1 MQTRWRRHTHSIFK
15 IGLEKS
21 KWGKTNYVLC
31 FASIQNNF
39 QPKGQYIIL
48 SSKEK
53 KYLLKQKRVQFCKV
67 EGTLYVQCQLRR
79 AGRRVCQP
87 PAEHF
92 WWWWW
97 FVLHTSLHQMILQAT
112 HASLSPKQESLL
124 PVVICT
130 QYLYYYQYYTI
141 YLPVVVD
148 VLGGGLKFPPG
159 KRLRLQIVAVDSVE
173 SQHPVQRAE

>member
-1 MQTRWRRHTHSIFK
+1 MY
-15 IGLEKS
+15 
-21 KWGKTNYVLC
+21 YVLLA
-31 FASIQNNF
+31 FKTTFSLRDNT
-39 QPKGQYIIL
+39 
-48 SSKEK
+48 SSYQAKKK
-53 KYLLKQKRVQFCKV
+53 KYLLQQKRVQFCKV

-112 HASLSPKQESLL
+112 HASLSPKQGSLL

-130 QYLYYYQYYTI
+130 QYYIGTPILLVLYYI
-141 YLPVVVD
+141 PVVVD

>member
-1 MQTRWRRHTHSIFK
+1 MQTRRRRHTHSIFK
-15 IGLEKS
+15 IGVA
-21 KWGKTNYVLC
+21 KTNYVLC

-92 WWWWW
+92 WWWW

-112 HASLSPKQESLL
+112 HASLSPKQGSLL

-130 QYLYYYQYYTI
+130 QYYIGTPILLVLYYI
-141 YLPVVVD
+141 PVVVD

>member
-79 AGRRVCQP
+79 ASRRVCQP

-92 WWWWW
+92 WWWW